1 MTGRA
6 RDRSDRCPGVLR
18 PWIADDG
25 ALVRL
30 RVPGG
35 ELRTDTLRRL
45 VEIAGEF
52 GDGTVYLTKRANL
65 QVRGIAH
72 EDGCVVS
79 EFVDA
84 VTAAGLL
91 AHPSHELVRNIMVS
105 PLTGRAGGRAD
116 LRPVARALD
125 VELTSDPEFAA
136 LPGRFLFVLD
146 DGRGDVGDRALDLG
160 AFAVDEEAAQLRIGS
175 HRWGPIVP
183 LEEVAASL
191 ALYAL
196 RFLSLRGEGVGAKW
210 HVEEL
215 PDEVHLGA
223 NHGQDLRTHVTSL
236 PLAHGEIAQND
247 GRRAAHLAIPDG
259 LLTPDLAAD
268 VLSGAGES
276 IVITPWR
283 SLILVDLPASRG
295 VD

>member
-6 RDRSDRCPGVLR
+6 RDRTDRCPGVLR

-35 ELRTDTLRRL
+35 ELRTATLRRL
-45 VEIAGEF
+45 VEIAREF
-52 GDGTVYLTKRANL
+52 GDGTVQLTRRANV
-65 QVRGIAH
+65 QIRGIAH
-72 EDGCVVS
+72 QDGCVPT

-91 AHPSHELVRNIMVS
+91 PHPSHELVRNIMVS

-125 VELTSDPEFAA
+125 VELTTDPEFAA

-146 DGRGDVGDRALDLG
+146 DGRGDLGDRSLDLG
-160 AFAVDEEAAQLRIGS
+160 AFAVDEESAQLRIGS

-183 LEEVAASL
+183 LAEVAPSL

-196 RFLSLRGEGVGAKW
+196 RFINARGEGVGATW
-210 HVEEL
+210 HVDEL
-215 PDEVHLGA
+215 PDQVHLGA
-223 NHGQDLRTHVTSL
+223 HHGQDLRTHVTSL
-236 PLAHGEIAQND
+236 PLAHGDLAQD
-247 GRRAAHLAIPDG
+247 DDRRAEHVAIPDG
-259 LLTPDLAAD
+259 LLTKDLADDLLAR
-268 VLSGAGES
+268 AGQS

-283 SLILVDLPASRG
+283 SLILVDLRSM
-295 VD
+295 